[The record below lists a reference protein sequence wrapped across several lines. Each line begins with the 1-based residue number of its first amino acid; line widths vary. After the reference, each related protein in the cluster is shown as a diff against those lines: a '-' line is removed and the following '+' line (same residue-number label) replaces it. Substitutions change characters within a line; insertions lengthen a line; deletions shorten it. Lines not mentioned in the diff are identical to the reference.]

1 MILLDSCII
10 FDHTRGTDP
19 RLAGWFKTHP
29 VAVCGVVRAEVLHG
43 ARTPGDR
50 AKILAMLNLFVQ
62 MPIPDSLWDIV
73 GGHLASLRSHGVTV
87 PFADAVL
94 ATLAITMSSELW
106 TRDAHF
112 TLMQIHLPSLK
123 LFQEPTP
130 RPAT

>member
-10 FDHTRGTDP
+10 FDHTRGKDQ

-50 AKILAMLNLFVQ
+50 AKLSAMLNLFVQ
-62 MPIPDSLWDIV
+62 VPIPDSLWDTV
-73 GGHLASLRSHGVTV
+73 GDHLAILRSQGVTV
-87 PFADAVL
+87 PFADVIL
-94 ATLAITMSSELW
+94 ATLAITTSSELW

-130 RPAT
+130 RPPT